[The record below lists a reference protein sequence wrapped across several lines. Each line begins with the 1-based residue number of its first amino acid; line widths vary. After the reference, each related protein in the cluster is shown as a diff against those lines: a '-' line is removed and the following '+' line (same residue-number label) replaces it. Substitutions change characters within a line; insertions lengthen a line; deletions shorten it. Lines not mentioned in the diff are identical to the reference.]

1 VTAVHVCKLFTDISD
16 FRLGF
21 KKTSSH
27 FETVF
32 ANKVEK
38 WNANIYCYHW
48 CAGSFCEKVGILILN
63 FFEEAT

>member
-1 VTAVHVCKLFTDISD
+1 MTAVHVCKLFTDISN

-27 FETVF
+27 FETMS

-38 WNANIYCYHW
+38 WNTRIYCYHW
-48 CAGSFCEKVGILILN
+48 HDGSFCEKVESLILN